1 MSKLPKGFHDWTSEQ
16 KSAYWAEQR
25 KQERNDRQACI
36 DYLQED
42 QRIAVR
48 NAYSAMENVVESL
61 NEYTDVWL
69 SDLKR
74 LDDSMWKLRHQ
85 FNLDPNN
92 D

>member
-1 MSKLPKGFHDWTSEQ
+1 MSDVPKGFHEWTSEQ

-36 DYLQED
+36 DYLQEN
-42 QRIAVR
+42 QRMAVKE
-48 NAYSAMENVVESL
+48 AFDAMENVVTSL
-61 NEYTDVWL
+61 NEYSDVWL
-69 SDLKR
+69 SDMKR